1 MRKGLRKA
9 VLIGGM
15 TAAVMMMAGCYGYG
29 YGGYSSYSSQ
39 IPKTT
44 AQKDTLE
51 EFDLATLQREDGAFQ
66 FPGLEWGASQQEVEE
81 VFGMTIPETVTV
93 SDGFYADVNHS
104 ILLLD
109 KVSLGMMPVFGEDG
123 LALISFYFENVYTAE
138 ELDTFYNNLVDTA
151 TSHFGEPDEV
161 RPEVQESGSMT
172 FNCETTFW
180 YHQINETTMTSLQIG
195 KTDTGSGTN
204 CIILGVNCYDPTE
217 AEEETEEVTDPVEE
231 TK

>member
-123 LALISFYFENVYTAE
+123 LALISFYFENV
-138 ELDTFYNNLVDTA
+138 
-151 TSHFGEPDEV
+151 
-161 RPEVQESGSMT
+161 
-172 FNCETTFW
+172 
-180 YHQINETTMTSLQIG
+180 
-195 KTDTGSGTN
+195 
-204 CIILGVNCYDPTE
+204 
-217 AEEETEEVTDPVEE
+217 
-231 TK
+231 